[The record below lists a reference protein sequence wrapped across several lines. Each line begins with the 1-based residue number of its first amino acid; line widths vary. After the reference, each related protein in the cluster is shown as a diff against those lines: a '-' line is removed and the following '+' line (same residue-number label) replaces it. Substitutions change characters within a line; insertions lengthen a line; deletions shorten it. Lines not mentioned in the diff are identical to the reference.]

1 MWRYVVFVVM
11 VLFCLVLIVG
21 LRIKSEPQKIPF
33 QDLQT
38 ILEDEYLD
46 ANYQVLQFPGS
57 GGPYRKLGV
66 QKIAPGENV
75 EGTIKVGD
83 ATYTL
88 RAKEVDTSTETIIIF
103 LQDES
108 QAVGMSI
115 LKPKQNDSQDQQPER
130 NAAQ

>member
-1 MWRYVVFVVM
+1 MWKHVILVVV

-21 LRIKSEPQKIPF
+21 KRINSKPQEFPF

-38 ILEDEYLD
+38 ILEDEHLD
-46 ANYQVLQFPGS
+46 ANYQVLQFPGP

-66 QKIAPGENV
+66 QKIPPGEKV

-108 QAVGMSI
+108 QAVGMSV
-115 LKPKQNDSQDQQPER
+115 LKAKQNET
-130 NAAQ
+130 